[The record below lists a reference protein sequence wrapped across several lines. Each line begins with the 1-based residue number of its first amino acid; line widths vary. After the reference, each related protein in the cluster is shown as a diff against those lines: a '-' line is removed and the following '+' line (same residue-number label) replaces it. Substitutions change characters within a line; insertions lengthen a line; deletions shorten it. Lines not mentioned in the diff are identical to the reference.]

1 MIHEVACLRI
11 DPADAAAFEA
21 AVAACIPLFRDAKGF
36 RSFALGRTIE
46 DPARYELRIGW
57 DTVEDHMVAFRG
69 SPAFADWRARV
80 GGHFTHPPEV
90 VHTACVCTA
99 EPRPQD

>member
-1 MIHEVACLRI
+1 MIHEVASLRI

-21 AVAACIPLFRDAKGF
+21 AVAACIPLFRDARGF
-36 RSFALGRTIE
+36 RSFALARIIE

-57 DTVEDHMVAFRG
+57 DTVEDHMGAFRG

-80 GGHFTHPPEV
+80 GGYFTHPPEV
-90 VHTACVCTA
+90 VHTDRVASA
-99 EPRPQD
+99 EPRPED